1 MFCPGYQISVKIV
14 SSTATGGL
22 LKTTLRSYLK
32 KFKMSIW
39 YQFNPK
45 VFLFTTASRSNYYC
59 MLYKELYITDLPQFQ

>member
-32 KFKMSIW
+32 IVHRNNVSFVSD
-39 YQFNPK
+39 Q
-45 VFLFTTASRSNYYC
+45 S
-59 MLYKELYITDLPQFQ
+59 